1 MIIGPFITSEAVLTV
16 PKHPGRSSLICS
28 EALCPE
34 KFPSSQEGIF
44 SQRKR
49 IDVKIFDGH
58 VLKYHFNEVQV
69 YFDYLY
75 VHKSTLLGNKAFKI
89 SLLKRQMGSR
99 LTTSI
104 NFDLTRDKT
113 RVIIFHDFRRQV
125 QKPKIFLLSKM
136 TGDQVSA
143 KSGLAHRVI
152 QGSAYFIIANPVD
165 SSRTIYRP
173 RSGSNL

>member
-1 MIIGPFITSEAVLTV
+1 
-16 PKHPGRSSLICS
+16 
-28 EALCPE
+28 
-34 KFPSSQEGIF
+34 
-44 SQRKR
+44 
-49 IDVKIFDGH
+49 
-58 VLKYHFNEVQV
+58 
-69 YFDYLY
+69 
-75 VHKSTLLGNKAFKI
+75 
-89 SLLKRQMGSR
+89 MGSR

-104 NFDLTRDKT
+104 NFDLTRDKSIT